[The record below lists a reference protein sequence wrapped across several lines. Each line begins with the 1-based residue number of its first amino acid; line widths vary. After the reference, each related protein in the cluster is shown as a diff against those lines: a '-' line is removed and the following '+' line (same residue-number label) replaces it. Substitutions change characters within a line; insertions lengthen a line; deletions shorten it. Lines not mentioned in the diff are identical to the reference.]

1 MSPIHRNEPVIAP
14 PGAVRAAASA
24 LFGLAVGIMAAPLTP
39 GFQVIVLVVTVGAAL
54 LLTFSHPYR
63 RQVRAEVEKRGERY
77 RTSAAQVAPLF
88 PLWIA
93 LMAIPLLNTRSWT
106 LVIIAWI
113 IAGAY
118 TWFIYPH
125 IDGTAHI
132 KPIDEA
138 KTATKNTKK
147 QPHRGAKKR

>member
-1 MSPIHRNEPVIAP
+1 MSPTNRNEPVIAP
-14 PGAVRAAASA
+14 PTPVRAAASV
-24 LFGLAVGIMAAPLTP
+24 LFGLAVGIMVAPLAP
-39 GFQVIVLVVTVGAAL
+39 GFQVIVLILNVGAAL

-63 RQVRAEVEKRGERY
+63 RQMRAEVEKRGERY

-93 LMAIPLLNTRSWT
+93 LMALPLLNTRSWV
-106 LVIIAWI
+106 LMAIMWI
-113 IAGAY
+113 IASAY

-132 KPIDEA
+132 KPID
-138 KTATKNTKK
+138 KTKK
-147 QPHRGAKKR
+147 R